1 MLFEVFRFRAK
12 PLLALVSLPP
22 QQLNSAFGFPTEF
35 LVVSTRRKAIVT
47 PFSVTGSAGISGRT
61 LGVSGSG
68 VTLEVDEIPNGVS
81 GLREFSRRAIAVA
94 LLAFSN
100 PSLGCLLPK

>member
-1 MLFEVFRFRAK
+1 MQAV
-12 PLLALVSLPP
+12 
-22 QQLNSAFGFPTEF
+22 F
-35 LVVSTRRKAIVT
+35 LVMTPRREAIVT
-47 PFSVTGSAGISGRT
+47 SFSMAGPAGISGRT
-61 LGVSGSG
+61 LGVSRNG
-68 VTLEVDEIPNGVS
+68 VTLEADEIPNGVS